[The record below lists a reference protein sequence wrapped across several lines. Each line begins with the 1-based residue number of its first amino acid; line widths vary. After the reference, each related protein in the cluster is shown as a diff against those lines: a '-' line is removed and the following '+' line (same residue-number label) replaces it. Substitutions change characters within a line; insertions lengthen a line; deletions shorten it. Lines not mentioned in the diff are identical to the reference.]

1 MKSYNRKSIRVVDR
15 RSIWDYVEKHKNILI
30 GRVLDFGC
38 GNMPYRDLVSGNY
51 YGFDPKNNNSY
62 PQDKFDAILCT
73 QVIQEVDSPQ
83 KFMQEIYNLLKKK
96 GFLILTYNTH
106 WEEYGY
112 PDRWRLTQV
121 GMEDLCKKT
130 GFTIVDSTRRYGIDF
145 EDFTLGVG
153 YGIVCKK

>member
-30 GRVLDFGC
+30 
-38 GNMPYRDLVSGNY
+38 
-51 YGFDPKNNNSY
+51 DPKNNNSY